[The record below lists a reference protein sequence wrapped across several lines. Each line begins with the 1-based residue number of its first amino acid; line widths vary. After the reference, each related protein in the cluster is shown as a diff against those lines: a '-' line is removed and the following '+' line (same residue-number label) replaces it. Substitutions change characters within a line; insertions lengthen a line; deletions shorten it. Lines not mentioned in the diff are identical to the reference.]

1 MFIALQKYLGIG
13 RVQKNRNNVTF
24 VVTSLDE
31 IITVLI
37 PLFDKHPVRG
47 SKILPYLIF
56 KEVSLMMKDKKH
68 LTLVSSNN

>member
-1 MFIALQKYLGIG
+1 M
-13 RVQKNRNNVTF
+13 
-24 VVTSLDE
+24 VTSLDE

-68 LTLVSSNN
+68 LTLEFFK